1 MVKLC
6 FDPPWLKS
14 ATFTP
19 TAAQTPTSKCACR
32 RKCSEE
38 RKNITPC
45 TQTAVTCAG
54 LAVVCLNALEKK
66 KKILCNFLV
75 QLSKNCTNVFKG
87 FQAYK
92 LFMFSFQISP
102 HEACCSFAFP
112 CAEPTAVE
120 QITRRMNS
128 FAGCDI
134 TSCHE
139 ISTWSFDSVAKLT
152 HNSVARLM

>member
-32 RKCSEE
+32 RKCSKE
-38 RKNITPC
+38 RKHHRAHRLRSLALGLLSCAWTPWK
-45 TQTAVTCAG
+45 
-54 LAVVCLNALEKK
+54 KK

-139 ISTWSFDSVAKLT
+139 ISTWAFDSAAKLT